1 MLEQLRGQGDLT
13 GRLDPQPGTA
23 TQFDEQSIGGRWRAE
38 FHLHKGGRGFESGP
52 PMTPAAEGG
61 VVDAVF
67 AREGGGGYTAPIK
80 RRQQSGALDSRG
92 ALGPG
97 ETRRSFHCPRLPRS
111 AAAQQGVA
119 KSPLTVDRTIER
131 VALEAAIADKLISG
145 LEKHRD
151 EAAKGQE
158 KAIVQL
164 RVELK
169 ATKKQINLLLDMRL
183 NEQVSEPEYVS
194 KKHILVI
201 RRRN

>member
-1 MLEQLRGQGDLT
+1 MLITPGSANYQLMFKNPFYYDLVDYNGELHEGIHEPIISKHLYDQSREVMQRKSKPKT
-13 GRLDPQPGTA
+13 PQLKPY
-23 TQFDEQSIGGRWRAE
+23 
-38 FHLHKGGRGFESGP
+38 LYRGFFRCDESGCFIS
-52 PMTPAAEGG
+52 TETQKGNNYLRCTKLVSICTQKYVREEAI
-61 VVDAVF
+61 AV
-67 AREGGGGYTAPIK
+67 
-80 RRQQSGALDSRG
+80 Q
-92 ALGPG
+92 
-97 ETRRSFHCPRLPRS
+97 
-111 AAAQQGVA
+111 
-119 KSPLTVDRTIER
+119 VDRTIER